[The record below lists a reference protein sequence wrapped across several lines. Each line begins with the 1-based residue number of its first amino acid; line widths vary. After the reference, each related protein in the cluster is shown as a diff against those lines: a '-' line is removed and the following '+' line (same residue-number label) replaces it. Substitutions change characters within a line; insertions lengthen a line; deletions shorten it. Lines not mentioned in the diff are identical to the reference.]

1 MTPKPSEPESQCSDF
16 ALAAVREA
24 YEAAG
29 SITEMEFNMEQATTP
44 DLAAKLRAVWAS
56 GDYPAVAD
64 EVIPTL
70 GAALVK
76 ASGVSL
82 GDRVLDIG
90 AGSGNAAIPAAETGA
105 EVVASDITPEL
116 LEHGRQIAEARGLAM
131 TWEVADAQE
140 LPYADASFDAALSC
154 VGIMFAPYHQAS
166 ADEMLRVLR
175 PGGRIAL
182 ANWTPEGFIGQL
194 FAAMKPYAPRP
205 PMGAQPP
212 PLWGDERHV
221 TELFGTGVS
230 ELTLT
235 RQLLPVDRFADGEAF
250 RDFFKT
256 KYGPTIGVY
265 KAIADDPA
273 KVAEL
278 DAALAGLAAKH
289 QAADGSMAWE
299 YLLVTARR
307 A

>member
-1 MTPKPSEPESQCSDF
+1 MGVGMTK
-16 ALAAVREA
+16 
-24 YEAAG
+24 
-29 SITEMEFNMEQATTP
+29 TTTP
-44 DLAAKLRAVWAS
+44 ELAAKLRAVWAS
-56 GDYPAVAD
+56 GDYAAVAD
-64 EVIPTL
+64 EVIPAL
-70 GAALVK
+70 GTALVE
-76 ASGVSL
+76 ASGVGL

-90 AGSGNAAIPAAETGA
+90 AGSGNAAIPAAATGA

-116 LEHGRQIAEARGLAM
+116 LERGRKAAEERDLLLK
-131 TWEVADAQE
+131 WEVADAQD
-140 LPYADASFDAALSC
+140 LPYGDASFDAALSC

-182 ANWTPEGFIGQL
+182 ANWTPEGFIGKL
-194 FAAMKPYAPRP
+194 FATMKPYAPAP
-205 PMGAQPP
+205 PPGAQPP

-221 TELFGTGVS
+221 TELLGGGVTD
-230 ELTLT
+230 LTLT
-235 RQLLPVDRFADGEAF
+235 RHLLPVDRFADGAAF

-265 KAIADDPA
+265 KAIGDDPA

-278 DAALAGLAAKH
+278 DAALAELAASY
-289 QAADGSMAWE
+289 QADDGTMAWE